1 MDGQIPGNTLV
12 SEILFLWILMSTL
25 QVGDV
30 DSKAR
35 SLIVDVKL
43 RDSDMAI
50 TKTDLNNL
58 IGSNVSAADKK

>member
-1 MDGQIPGNTLV
+1 
-12 SEILFLWILMSTL
+12 MSTL